1 MKDKT
6 KLIFDLLRI
15 KQWIKNLLIYIA
27 LIFTNNLFNLKLF
40 LITTIGFF
48 LLCFAAS
55 SIYILNDIKDAKED
69 RHHPNKKH
77 RPIASDRIKPDLALS
92 ISIILLLTSLFG
104 SFIIEKNFFIVILV
118 YILLSVAYTFKL
130 KHLVILDILTV
141 ASNYVIRAISGAIII
156 NVAISPWL
164 LICTSLLAL
173 FVILG
178 KRRYELSLA
187 SAIKHRKI
195 LEEYSIPLLDE
206 MISVT
211 TASTISAYALYT
223 FTSETA
229 LRHNYLLLTI
239 PFVLYGIFRYL
250 YLIHKKNMGGSP
262 ENIFLKDL
270 PTIINIILWIMT
282 IVIIVYLIK

>member
-1 MKDKT
+1 
-6 KLIFDLLRI
+6 
-15 KQWIKNLLIYIA
+15 
-27 LIFTNNLFNLKLF
+27 
-40 LITTIGFF
+40 
-48 LLCFAAS
+48 
-55 SIYILNDIKDAKED
+55 
-69 RHHPNKKH
+69 
-77 RPIASDRIKPDLALS
+77 
-92 ISIILLLTSLFG
+92 
-104 SFIIEKNFFIVILV
+104 
-118 YILLSVAYTFKL
+118 LLSVAYTFKL

>member
-77 RPIASDRIKPDLALS
+77 RPIASGRIKPDLALS

-104 SFIIEKNFFIVILV
+104 SFIIEKKFFIVILV